1 MKVKAREGIRVP
13 REDNARRYIE
23 QEPVEV
29 PESTYYQRRLNDGDL
44 VKVNDGGLVKVTDAT
59 VDETAAAATNGKET
73 K

>member
-29 PESTYYQRRLNDGDL
+29 PESTYYLRRLNEGD
-44 VKVNDGGLVKVTDAT
+44 LVKVTDAA
-59 VDETAAAATNGKET
+59 VDVMAAEATTGKGT

>member
-1 MKVKAREGIRVP
+1 MKVKAREGIRLP

-29 PESTYYQRRLNDGDL
+29 PESTYYLRRLNEGD
-44 VKVNDGGLVKVTDAT
+44 LVKVTDAT
-59 VDETAAAATNGKET
+59 VDVTAAAAMTGKGT

>member
-1 MKVKAREGIRVP
+1 VP

-29 PESTYYQRRLNDGDL
+29 PESTYYLRRLNEGD
-44 VKVNDGGLVKVTDAT
+44 LVKVTDAT
-59 VDETAAAATNGKET
+59 VDVTAAAATTGKGT

>member
-13 REDNARRYIE
+13 RRYIE

-29 PESTYYQRRLNDGDL
+29 PGSTYYQRRLNEGDL
-44 VKVNDGGLVKVTDAT
+44 VEVTEAT
-59 VDETAAAATNGKET
+59 TGKGT

>member
-44 VKVNDGGLVKVTDAT
+44 VKVTDAT
-59 VDETAAAATNGKET
+59 VDVTAAA
-73 K
+73 

>member
-29 PESTYYQRRLNDGDL
+29 PESNYYQRRLNDGDL
-44 VKVNDGGLVKVTDAT
+44 VKVTDAT
-59 VDETAAAATNGKET
+59 VDQAAAAATTDKGT

>member
-13 REDNARRYIE
+13 REDNPRRYIE

-29 PESTYYQRRLNDGDL
+29 SWSTYYQRRLNEGDL
-44 VKVNDGGLVKVTDAT
+44 VEETEAT
-59 VDETAAAATNGKET
+59 TGKGT

>member
-1 MKVKAREGIRVP
+1 MKVKARKGIRVP

-29 PESTYYQRRLNDGDL
+29 PESTYYLRRLNEGD
-44 VKVNDGGLVKVTDAT
+44 LVKVTDAT
-59 VDETAAAATNGKET
+59 VDVTAAAAMTGKGT

>member
-29 PESTYYQRRLNDGDL
+29 PESTYYLRRLNEGD
-44 VKVNDGGLVKVTDAT
+44 LVKVTDAT
-59 VDETAAAATNGKET
+59 VDFTAAAATTSKGT

>member
-23 QEPVEV
+23 QEPAEV
-29 PESTYYQRRLNDGDL
+29 PESNYYQRRLNDGDL
-44 VKVNDGGLVKVTDAT
+44 VKVTDAT
-59 VDETAAAATNGKET
+59 VDEAAAAATTGKGT

>member
-1 MKVKAREGIRVP
+1 MKVKARKGIRVP

-29 PESTYYQRRLNDGDL
+29 PESTYYLRRLNEGD
-44 VKVNDGGLVKVTDAT
+44 LVKVTDAT
-59 VDETAAAATNGKET
+59 VDVTAAAATTGKGN

>member
-23 QEPVEV
+23 LEPVEV

-44 VKVNDGGLVKVTDAT
+44 VKVTEAT
-59 VDETAAAATNGKET
+59 VDVTAAAATTGTGT

>member
-29 PESTYYQRRLNDGDL
+29 PETYYLRRLNEGD
-44 VKVNDGGLVKVTDAT
+44 LVKVTDAT
-59 VDETAAAATNGKET
+59 VDVTAAAATTGKGT

>member
-1 MKVKAREGIRVP
+1 M
-13 REDNARRYIE
+13 E

-44 VKVNDGGLVKVTDAT
+44 VKVTDAT
-59 VDETAAAATNGKET
+59 VDVTAAAVTTGKGT

>member
-29 PESTYYQRRLNDGDL
+29 PESTYYQRRLNEGDL
-44 VKVNDGGLVKVTDAT
+44 VNVTEAT
-59 VDETAAAATNGKET
+59 VDNTAAAATTGKGT

>member
-29 PESTYYQRRLNDGDL
+29 PESTYYLRRLNDGD
-44 VKVNDGGLVKVTDAT
+44 LVKVTDAT
-59 VDETAAAATNGKET
+59 VDETAAAETTGKGT

>member
-44 VKVNDGGLVKVTDAT
+44 VKVTDAT
-59 VDETAAAATNGKET
+59 VDVKAAAATTGKGT

>member
-29 PESTYYQRRLNDGDL
+29 PESNYYQRRLNDGDL
-44 VKVNDGGLVKVTDAT
+44 VKVTDAT
-59 VDETAAAATNGKET
+59 VDEAAAAATTGKGT

>member
-23 QEPVEV
+23 QELVEV
-29 PESTYYQRRLNDGDL
+29 PESTYYLRRLNEGD
-44 VKVNDGGLVKVTDAT
+44 LVKVTDAT
-59 VDETAAAATNGKET
+59 VDVTAAAAMTGKGT

>member
-44 VKVNDGGLVKVTDAT
+44 VKVTDAT
-59 VDETAAAATNGKET
+59 VDVTAAAATTGKET

>member
-29 PESTYYQRRLNDGDL
+29 PESNYYQRRLNDGDL
-44 VKVNDGGLVKVTDAT
+44 VKLTDAT
-59 VDETAAAATNGKET
+59 VDEAAAAATTGKGT

>member
-44 VKVNDGGLVKVTDAT
+44 VKATEAT
-59 VDETAAAATNGKET
+59 VDVTAAAATTGKGI

>member
-13 REDNARRYIE
+13 REDIARRYIE

-29 PESTYYQRRLNDGDL
+29 PESTYYLRRLNEGD
-44 VKVNDGGLVKVTDAT
+44 LVKVTDAT
-59 VDETAAAATNGKET
+59 VDVTAAAATTGKGT